1 MAQPFL
7 APGIAWAL
15 VVIFSVLWIALG
27 VSWGRKGKGDAE
39 DDPRVRVTLELR
51 QSTLQWID
59 GLREE
64 MGLRHRG
71 AVVSRL
77 LEELAQ
83 QPGHP
88 VLKQNA

>member
-1 MAQPFL
+1 MAFHQ
-7 APGIAWAL
+7 
-15 VVIFSVLWIALG
+15 S
-27 VSWGRKGKGDAE
+27 D

-83 QPGHP
+83 
-88 VLKQNA
+88 

>member
-1 MAQPFL
+1 MAFHP
-7 APGIAWAL
+7 A
-15 VVIFSVLWIALG
+15 
-27 VSWGRKGKGDAE
+27 D
-39 DDPRVRVTLELR
+39 DDPRVRVTLELL

-83 QPGHP
+83 QPGHL

>member
-1 MAQPFL
+1 MAFHP
-7 APGIAWAL
+7 A
-15 VVIFSVLWIALG
+15 
-27 VSWGRKGKGDAE
+27 D

-64 MGLRHRG
+64 MGLRHGG
-71 AVVSRL
+71 ALVSRL
-77 LEELAQ
+77 LEDLAQ

-88 VLKQNA
+88 ALKRNA

>member
-1 MAQPFL
+1 MAFHP
-7 APGIAWAL
+7 A
-15 VVIFSVLWIALG
+15 
-27 VSWGRKGKGDAE
+27 D
-39 DDPRVRVTLELR
+39 DDPRVRVTLELL

-77 LEELAQ
+77 LEELAVLSQ
-83 QPGHP
+83 Q
-88 VLKQNA
+88 VVQ

>member
-1 MAQPFL
+1 MKGWRGQSACGALAGELNQTDRGSPDLGSMAFHQ
-7 APGIAWAL
+7 
-15 VVIFSVLWIALG
+15 S
-27 VSWGRKGKGDAE
+27 D

-77 LEELAQ
+77 LEELAVLSQ
-83 QPGHP
+83 Q
-88 VLKQNA
+88 VVQ

>member
-1 MAQPFL
+1 MAFHP
-7 APGIAWAL
+7 A
-15 VVIFSVLWIALG
+15 
-27 VSWGRKGKGDAE
+27 D
-39 DDPRVRVTLELR
+39 DDPRGRVPLELR

-71 AVVSRL
+71 AVVNRL
-77 LEELAQ
+77 LKELAQ

-88 VLKQNA
+88 VLKRNA

>member
-1 MAQPFL
+1 MAFHP
-7 APGIAWAL
+7 A
-15 VVIFSVLWIALG
+15 
-27 VSWGRKGKGDAE
+27 D
-39 DDPRVRVTLELR
+39 DDPRVRVTMELR

-77 LEELAQ
+77 LEELA
-83 QPGHP
+83 
-88 VLKQNA
+88 VLSRQVVQ

>member
-1 MAQPFL
+1 MAFHP
-7 APGIAWAL
+7 A
-15 VVIFSVLWIALG
+15 
-27 VSWGRKGKGDAE
+27 D

-71 AVVSRL
+71 AVVNRL

-88 VLKQNA
+88 ALKRNA

>member
-1 MAQPFL
+1 MAFHP
-7 APGIAWAL
+7 A
-15 VVIFSVLWIALG
+15 
-27 VSWGRKGKGDAE
+27 D
-39 DDPRVRVTLELR
+39 DDPRVRVTLELL

-77 LEELAQ
+77 LKELAQ
-83 QPGHP
+83 QPGHL
-88 VLKQNA
+88 VLKHNA

>member
-1 MAQPFL
+1 MAFHQ
-7 APGIAWAL
+7 
-15 VVIFSVLWIALG
+15 S
-27 VSWGRKGKGDAE
+27 D

-51 QSTLQWID
+51 QSTLPWID

>member
-1 MAQPFL
+1 ML
-7 APGIAWAL
+7 L
-15 VVIFSVLWIALG
+15 
-27 VSWGRKGKGDAE
+27 
-39 DDPRVRVTLELR
+39 RVTLELR

-71 AVVSRL
+71 AVVNRL
-77 LEELAQ
+77 LKELAQ

-88 VLKQNA
+88 VLK